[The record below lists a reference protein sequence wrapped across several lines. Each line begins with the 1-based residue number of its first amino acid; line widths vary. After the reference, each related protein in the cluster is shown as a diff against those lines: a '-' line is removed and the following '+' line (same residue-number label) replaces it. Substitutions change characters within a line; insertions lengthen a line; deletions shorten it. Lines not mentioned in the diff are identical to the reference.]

1 MALGDWVEISV
12 ACDSAAADDLA
23 AYLSRYCAGGAA
35 VEQLRTDPN
44 GRDIEARWRVKGF
57 VPADDEATQ
66 QKIEIALLL
75 LSRDGSIS
83 EPMTQLLQYRDWAE
97 AWKEHFPVLR
107 IGEHLVVAPTWRD
120 HAPAPDDVVIRLDP
134 GMAFGTG
141 LHATT
146 RLCMI
151 ALERLVQP
159 GDRVL
164 DVGTGS
170 GILSITA
177 AQLGA
182 GAVTAVDVDPIC
194 VQVTTENA
202 RLNAVAERV
211 SVSLGSLDTGGAPR
225 VPLVQ
230 ESGYDLVLAN
240 ILAEVIIDMAHDI
253 PRVMRPGG
261 RLVVSGILA
270 EKADAVGAALE
281 QAGLQLQEHL
291 GETGW
296 AALVALN
303 P

>member
-1 MALGDWVEISV
+1 
-12 ACDSAAADDLA
+12 
-23 AYLSRYCAGGAA
+23 
-35 VEQLRTDPN
+35 
-44 GRDIEARWRVKGF
+44 
-57 VPADDEATQ
+57 
-66 QKIEIALLL
+66 
-75 LSRDGSIS
+75 
-83 EPMTQLLQYRDWAE
+83 
-97 AWKEHFPVLR
+97 
-107 IGEHLVVAPTWRD
+107 
-120 HAPAPDDVVIRLDP
+120 
-134 GMAFGTG
+134 
-141 LHATT
+141 
-146 RLCMI
+146 
-151 ALERLVQP
+151 
-159 GDRVL
+159 
-164 DVGTGS
+164 
-170 GILSITA
+170 
-177 AQLGA
+177 
-182 GAVTAVDVDPIC
+182 VDVDPIC